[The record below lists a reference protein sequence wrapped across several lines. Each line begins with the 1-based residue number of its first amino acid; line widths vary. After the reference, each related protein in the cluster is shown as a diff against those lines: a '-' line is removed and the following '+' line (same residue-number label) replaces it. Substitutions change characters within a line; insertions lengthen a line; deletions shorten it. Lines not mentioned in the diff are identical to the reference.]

1 MNILGFNIVNKI
13 YSKVSSCDGPEFSR
27 AILDHLRISVDCKE
41 TEIESIPKEGPLILT
56 SNHPFGGIEGLIL
69 FYKIS
74 RVRPDIKLLSNF
86 ILERIP
92 NLREYMFTVNPFTDN
107 KSIKS
112 NSVNGLKGAFQ
123 HVTNGGCLLLFPAG
137 EVSTYYGDSYT
148 HDKHWMPS
156 MCKFIKKS
164 GAPVV
169 PVYVDGQNSKFFHFI
184 GRIHPML
191 RTIRLPREVLNKKK
205 RTITFRI
212 GLNIPAFEIAS
223 FNNYDELSDYLRA
236 RTYSLEANIERV
248 KSTSSWAHIE
258 PVQNTILPRL
268 LQKELNALPKDAL
281 LFTCMNYKGYLVN
294 YDQIPKMIHQLGVK
308 REETFRAV
316 GEGTNLSI
324 DLDKYDEY
332 YKHLILWDYEK
343 KALVGAYRFGLGK
356 EIVPR
361 LGIEGFYNSTLF
373 KFSPHHQEYLAN
385 SIELG
390 RSFITLD
397 YQKDNY
403 ALLTLLK
410 GLMYSIIRFKD
421 YKYLF
426 GPVSISNDFPQFYKS
441 LMVKYLKD
449 NYSDDSP
456 FSDIG
461 CRSPFIANTLRVNPE
476 DLFPERMDSVEKYD
490 KLIQRLSNKRY
501 RFPPLIKK
509 YVKFGAKFIIFNV
522 DKLFNN
528 SLDGLIFV
536 DIDKIPK
543 SEIDSLTRNISK
555 DERINKRFK
564 YDQGSIN
571 S

>member
-1 MNILGFNIVNKI
+1 MNILGFNRVNKI

-27 AILDHLRISVDCKE
+27 AILDHLRISVDCLE
-41 TEIESIPKEGPLILT
+41 TELESIPKEGPLILT

-74 RVRPDIKLLSNF
+74 QVRPDIKLLSNF
-86 ILERIP
+86 ILDKIP
-92 NLREYMFTVNPFTDN
+92 NLRDYMFSVNPFTDN

-112 NSVNGLKGAFQ
+112 SSIAGLKGAFK
-123 HVTNGGCLLLFPAG
+123 HVTEGGCLLLFPAG
-137 EVSTYYGDSYT
+137 EVSTYYGDDFT

-169 PVYVDGQNSKFFHFI
+169 PIYVDGQNSKFFHII
-184 GRIHPML
+184 GKIHPIL
-191 RTIRLPREVLNKKK
+191 RSIRLPREVLNKKK
-205 RTITFRI
+205 HTITFRI
-212 GLNIPAFEIAS
+212 GLNIPAFEIAN
-223 FNNYDELSDYLRA
+223 FKDNDQLSDYLRA
-236 RTYSLEANIERV
+236 RTYSLEANIERA
-248 KSTSSWAHIE
+248 KPICSGLHIE
-258 PVQNTILPRL
+258 PIQNTIPPRL
-268 LQKELNALPKDAL
+268 LQKELNSLPKEAL
-281 LFTCMNYKGYLVN
+281 LFTSMNYKGYLAD

-324 DLDKYDEY
+324 DLDKYDAY

-356 EIVPR
+356 EIIPR

-373 KFSPHHQEYLAN
+373 RFNPNHQEYLVN

-410 GLMYSIIRFKD
+410 GLMYSVIRFKD

-426 GPVSISNDFPQFYKS
+426 GPVSISNDFPLFYKS

-449 NYSDDSP
+449 HYSDHSP

-461 CRSPFIANTLRVNPE
+461 CRSPFIASTLRVNPE
-476 DLFPERMDSVEKYD
+476 HLFPERMDSLEKYD
-490 KLIQRLSNKRY
+490 KLIQRISNKKY

-509 YVKFGAKFIIFNV
+509 YVKFGAKFITFNV

-543 SEIDSLTRNISK
+543 CEIDALTRNTSK
-555 DERINKRFK
+555 DERINQRFK
-564 YDQGSIN
+564 HGQDTN
-571 S
+571 N